1 MPGMPDGMREEL
13 ERQVA
18 RLLEEAERPMRV
30 EEILPHLDPVMP
42 TPNDV
47 ADVLQELA
55 SKEEVEREGSFFAKP
70 TPVPIEHLFRSPTQR
85 KVAESLVEIIRDLDE
100 TSGEGAS
107 TPALVRLA
115 KKKGLAADA
124 VLDVLTVLRNAGEVY
139 SVGRDRV
146 RLAKG

>member
-1 MPGMPDGMREEL
+1 MPDGMREEL
-13 ERQVA
+13 EKQVA

-47 ADVLQELA
+47 ADVLQDLA
-55 SKEEVEREGSFFAKP
+55 SKQEVEREGSFFARP
-70 TPVPIEHLFRSPTQR
+70 TPVPIEHLFQSPAQR
-85 KVAESLVEIIRDLDE
+85 KVAESLVEIIRELDSA
-100 TSGEGAS
+100 SGEGAS
-107 TPALVRLA
+107 TPALVKAATR
-115 KKKGLAADA
+115 KGHASEI

-146 RLAKG
+146 RLAKS